1 MSRPSDRFAA
11 LQSQG
16 SRDYQEDEFGILDDR
31 DLDSSNGEHTLLVV
45 ADGMGGHTAG
55 AKASQVATET
65 FIDIYH
71 NCSGSVPS
79 RLRQGLEQSNRKL
92 AEEVQEREELQG
104 MGTTLLAVTV
114 TRAGLHWISVGDS
127 PFWVYRAGE
136 LLRINAD
143 HSMAPVLAEMVAA
156 GKMTVAEAA
165 SDPKR
170 NSLRAALMGDSLG
183 LVDASDDAFLLQS
196 GDLLIL
202 ASDGVLT
209 VSEEQIIAVIDKY
222 SDQNNETKVN
232 RLMAAVID
240 EGKVNQDNITLMMYS
255 IESKTEDQDTV
266 IPEPLAQRGH

>member
-183 LVDASDDAFLLQS
+183 LVDASDDAFLLQA

-266 IPEPLAQRGH
+266 IPKPSAQRGH